1 MKEEKAVQKT
11 LIVSGKKKR
20 AAGISPLLKKVIG
33 CVTAFLVA
41 LTLTGCSLFPGVY
54 PFGVALVSAL
64 SSLPHAISAYTGAL
78 LGSAFI
84 PTLGGAYAIILTLTL
99 IVRVLLS
106 LYLNYDELP
115 EWFRQSRKRSAE
127 LSDYSQNGEGRRE
140 NPQNYS
146 PRSPT
151 NKIAAVG
158 AKNDVKPDGS
168 NRDGTVLR
176 FDTLSDKILSLH
188 LFTENVRVR
197 LALSGA
203 AALFCGAWSVVLGGF
218 EYYDLFGAVFSLF
231 VTPVFTYLLY
241 AATDRHMRSSVV
253 REIGVYFTL
262 AALTLSLHRLGGGG
276 IFSFDFGMSFAM
288 LSCVLVTSKFGI
300 YRGLVCAL
308 ACGMAIEPGSI
319 PTLAA
324 AVLFQVAFEK
334 LSVPLALCASC
345 ASASAYG
352 ILVGGLEGFISV
364 FPPSVIACAVA
375 LPLIKGKVNILP
387 QKLFG
392 SEIKTARA
400 SVELESSR
408 ESAKVYRK
416 RLSELSQ
423 SLISASYVMQGIA
436 DRLRKPRSDELYSIV
451 SCAFDRYC
459 GLCRNRVRCA
469 SRVEELKKAMSRSL
483 AECGEVG
490 ASEVPTSVATICY
503 NIGRIIDEINASVAL
518 KVSGMREGDFLG
530 VAAEDMAAIGE
541 LLCRMDASLTDEFRE
556 DRELSSKL
564 TRLLSCNNF
573 HASGV
578 KVLGGRRKRVY
589 VGDIELSSTRMG
601 GDDIRRLIEQI
612 LGGRFTQPEFSLDGA
627 ALSMRL
633 ESERLLILTSGTY
646 SIAASSVQMY
656 CKDNLNE
663 NLGADCG
670 GDESEGEGER
680 RIEITDEPP
689 AAEKRGD
696 GVSGDG
702 IITFE
707 AEGRQ
712 YMILSDGMGSGREA
726 SVASGMALNLLK
738 KYIEGGAELESA
750 LKLLNRIL
758 RSAGRECSATIDIC
772 EVDLYTSEARFIKSG
787 AAPSFVLRGG
797 SIFRLQSKTVPIGII
812 RALDAEMI
820 KFDVEPGD
828 TVVMVSDGAAR
839 SYDEAPWLLDMMT
852 SDEVVMRGDERL
864 AAMSIV
870 SEAALR
876 GSKDDITCGIMRVK
890 GLPNSASA

>member
-1 MKEEKAVQKT
+1 MKEEKAIKKT

-20 AAGISPLLKKVIG
+20 DTRVTPLVKKLVGCIS
-33 CVTAFLVA
+33 AFLIAIA
-41 LTLTGCSLFPGVY
+41 LAGCSLFPGVY
-54 PFGVALVSAL
+54 PFGIALVSSL
-64 SSLPHAISAYTGAL
+64 SSVPHVVSAYLGSL

-84 PTLGGAYAIILTLTL
+84 PGVGGAYAILLTLTL
-99 IVRVLLS
+99 AVRVLLS

-115 EWFRQSRKRSAE
+115 DWFRHRKRVSTD
-127 LSDYSQNGEGRRE
+127 LIDYSRGE
-140 NPQNYS
+140 YS
-146 PRSPT
+146 SRSPT
-151 NKIAAVG
+151 SDETSAGV
-158 AKNDVKPDGS
+158 KNNSVASGS
-168 NRDGTVLR
+168 NYNGTVLR
-176 FDTLSDKILSLH
+176 FDILSDKIGSLH

-197 LALSGA
+197 LAISAA

-231 VTPVFTYLLY
+231 ITPVVTYLLY
-241 AATDRHMRSSVV
+241 AASDRHMRSSVV

-262 AALTLSLHRLGGGG
+262 AALTLALHRIGNGGL
-276 IFSFDFGMSFAM
+276 FSFDFGSAFAM
-288 LSCVLVTSKFGI
+288 LSCLLVTSKFGI
-300 YRGLVCAL
+300 YRGLVCSL
-308 ACGMAIEPGSI
+308 ACGMAIEPEFI
-319 PTLAA
+319 PTLAL
-324 AVLFQVAFEK
+324 AVLAQIAFEK
-334 LSVPLALCASC
+334 LSVPLAMCASC
-345 ASASAYG
+345 AAASAYG
-352 ILVGGLEGFISV
+352 IFIGGLEGFISV
-364 FPPSVIACAVA
+364 FPPAVMACAVA
-375 LPLIKGKVNILP
+375 FPLIKGKVDILP

-408 ESAKVYRK
+408 ESAKEYRK
-416 RLSELSQ
+416 RLSDLSE
-423 SLISASYVMQGIA
+423 SLISSSYVMHGIA
-436 DRLRKPRSDELYSIV
+436 DRLRKPRSDELYGIV
-451 SCAFDRYC
+451 SCAFERYC
-459 GLCRNRVRCA
+459 GLCKNRGKCA
-469 SRVEELKKAMSRSL
+469 SKVDEIKKTMSRALS
-483 AECGEVG
+483 ECGEVG
-490 ASEVPTSVATICY
+490 AAEIPTSIATICY
-503 NIGRIIDEINASVAL
+503 NIGRIIDEINGAVAL

-530 VAAEDMAAIGE
+530 VAAEDMAAVGE
-541 LLCRMDASLTDEFRE
+541 LLCRMDASLADEFSE
-556 DRELSSKL
+556 DRELSTKL
-564 TRLLSCNNF
+564 TRLLGCNNF
-573 HASGV
+573 HATGV

-627 ALSMRL
+627 VLSMRL
-633 ESERLLILTSGTY
+633 ESERLLTLTSGTY

-656 CKDNLNE
+656 CKDNLKE

-670 GDESEGEGER
+670 GDEDNGER
-680 RIEITDEPP
+680 RIEITDDPP
-689 AAEKRGD
+689 TGEQSGD

-707 AEGRQ
+707 AGGRQ

-726 SVASGMALNLLK
+726 SVASGMALNLLR
-738 KYIEGGAELESA
+738 KYIEGGADLESA

-787 AAPSFVLRGG
+787 AAPSFVLRDG

-820 KFDVEPGD
+820 KFDVEAGD

-890 GLPNSASA
+890 GRSESVVA

>member
-1 MKEEKAVQKT
+1 MKEEKAIKKT

-20 AAGISPLLKKVIG
+20 NAVITPLFKKMLGCIS
-33 CVTAFLVA
+33 AFLIA
-41 LTLTGCSLFPGVY
+41 ITLAGCSIFPGVY
-54 PFGVALVSAL
+54 PFGIALVSSL
-64 SSLPHAISAYTGAL
+64 SSFPHVVSAYLGSL

-84 PTLGGAYAIILTLTL
+84 PGGAGAYAILLTLTL
-99 IVRVLLS
+99 AVRVLLS

-115 EWFRQSRKRSAE
+115 DWFRHRKREGAD
-127 LSDYSQNGEGRRE
+127 LIDYSRGE
-140 NPQNYS
+140 YS
-146 PRSPT
+146 SRSPT
-151 NKIAAVG
+151 SAEIPAGVKNNGAAS
-158 AKNDVKPDGS
+158 GS
-168 NRDGTVLR
+168 NYDGTVLR
-176 FDTLSDKILSLH
+176 FDILSDKIGSLH

-197 LALSGA
+197 LVLSAA

-231 VTPVFTYLLY
+231 ITPVVTYLLY
-241 AATDRHMRSSVV
+241 AASDRHMRASVV

-262 AALTLSLHRLGGGG
+262 AALTLSLHRIGGGG
-276 IFSFDFGMSFAM
+276 LFSFDFGSAFAM
-288 LSCVLVTSKFGI
+288 LSCILVTSKFGI

-308 ACGMAIEPGSI
+308 ACGMAIEPEFI
-319 PTLAA
+319 PTFAL

-334 LSVPLALCASC
+334 LSVPLAMCAAC

-352 ILVGGLEGFISV
+352 IFIGGLEGFIAV
-364 FPPSVIACAVA
+364 FPPAVMACAAA
-375 LPLIKGKVNILP
+375 LPIIKGRVNILP
-387 QKLFG
+387 AKLFG
-392 SEIKTARA
+392 SEIKTART
-400 SVELESSR
+400 SVDLESSR
-408 ESAKVYRK
+408 ESAKEYRK
-416 RLSELSQ
+416 RLSDLSE
-423 SLISASYVMQGIA
+423 SLISTSYVMHGIA
-436 DRLRKPRSDELYSIV
+436 DRLRKPRSDELYGIV

-469 SRVEELKKAMSRSL
+469 SKVDEIKKTMSRSL
-483 AECGEVG
+483 SECGEVG
-490 ASEVPTSVATICY
+490 AAEIPTSVATICY

-530 VAAEDMAAIGE
+530 VAAEDMAAVGE
-541 LLCRMDASLTDEFRE
+541 LLCRMDASLADEFRE

-564 TRLLSCNNF
+564 TRLLGCNNF

-627 ALSMRL
+627 VLSMRL
-633 ESERLLILTSGTY
+633 ESERLLTLTSGTY

-670 GDESEGEGER
+670 GDEAEGEDER
-680 RIEITDEPP
+680 RIEITDELPVS
-689 AAEKRGD
+689 EQNGD

-707 AEGRQ
+707 AGGRQ

-726 SVASGMALNLLK
+726 SVASGMALNLLR
-738 KYIEGGAELESA
+738 KYIEGGADLESA

-820 KFDVEPGD
+820 KFDVEAGD

-852 SDEVVMRGDERL
+852 SDEVVMHGDERL

-876 GSKDDITCGIMRVK
+876 GSKDDITCGIMRIK
-890 GLPNSASA
+890 GTSDSRCAQLQM